1 MKRLVCLMVAA
12 AMLLGLAAC
21 VPTTQPNEPAATAAP
36 GANETTQPGDS
47 TETPAAEE
55 VSDDYLIWNI
65 GMEPKTWDPQ
75 LNTSG
80 PGGLVII
87 NLYDGLVRDTKE
99 GIKMATAESYEVSA
113 NAEGVADTVYTFKL
127 RDDAKWS
134 DGQSVT
140 ANDFEYAWKRACS
153 PEMASPYAFLI
164 TDYIKG
170 AYEYFSGTGSR
181 DDVGVKALDEHTLQ
195 VELIQPT
202 AYFLNLVSFF
212 TYMPCREDM
221 ASTGEGWE
229 KDPAKCITNGAFYLE
244 EYKIGSHVLLKKNEN
259 FWNKDNVK
267 LAGVKGLFITDAT
280 TSLQGYEAGEIN
292 ITSTLPGEEIPRLLA
307 EDPNFAS
314 EPALGTTYIEFNM
327 DAEIVN
333 DVNVRKALSLAIDR
347 KLICDQVLRNG
358 AVPAAAFLAPPF
370 KLSTGESMRAMDEYG
385 NVMTEYEINPNGAE
399 VEKAREYLAAAGY
412 PNGEGFPTLELLYYE
427 SGSNSQIAEAVQQ
440 MWKENLGIT
449 VNLKVEEYAVF
460 ANTRSSG
467 NYTLDITG
475 WSADYNYPMTML
487 SLFTANGV
495 NNARW
500 RYKEYAGVPEDT
512 TLNPENKAYDDAVI
526 MASKTMGTERDG
538 YLKEAEKVL
547 MDNMVICPIPYHT
560 YTQVIDYGKVAGP
573 GRTPIGQWDFQYYTM
588 LGN

>member
-36 GANETTQPGDS
+36 GANETAQPGDS

-80 PGGLVII
+80 AGGHVII

-267 LAGVKGLFITDAT
+267 LAGIKGLFITDAT

-292 ITSTLPGEEIPRLLA
+292 VTSTLPGEEIPRLLA
-307 EDPNFAS
+307 EDPNFVS

-358 AVPAAAFLAPPF
+358 AVPAAAFVAPAF
-370 KLSTGESMRAMDEYG
+370 KLSTGESMRTMDEYG
-385 NVMTEYEINPNGAE
+385 NVTTEFEINPNSAE
-399 VEKAREYLAAAGY
+399 VDKAREYLAAAGY
-412 PNGEGFPTLELLYYE
+412 PNGEGFPELDLLYYE
-427 SGSNSQIAEAVQQ
+427 TGSMSQIAEAVQQ

-449 VNLKVEEYAVF
+449 VNLKV
-460 ANTRSSG
+460 
-467 NYTLDITG
+467 
-475 WSADYNYPMTML
+475 
-487 SLFTANGV
+487 
-495 NNARW
+495 
-500 RYKEYAGVPEDT
+500 
-512 TLNPENKAYDDAVI
+512 
-526 MASKTMGTERDG
+526 
-538 YLKEAEKVL
+538 
-547 MDNMVICPIPYHT
+547 
-560 YTQVIDYGKVAGP
+560 
-573 GRTPIGQWDFQYYTM
+573 
-588 LGN
+588 

>member
-21 VPTTQPNEPAATAAP
+21 VPTTQPNEPAATAVP
-36 GANETTQPGDS
+36 GANETAQPGDS

-358 AVPAAAFLAPPF
+358 AVPAAAFVAPPF
-370 KLSTGESMRAMDEYG
+370 KLSTGESLRAMDEFG

-412 PNGEGFPTLELLYYE
+412 PNGEGFPTLTLSYYDNDTVKKVVE
-427 SGSNSQIAEAVQQ
+427 AMAEMLKNNLNINVEVSSNEWSIFYDDVQ
-440 MWKENLGIT
+440 K
-449 VNLKVEEYAVF
+449 
-460 ANTRSSG
+460 G
-467 NYTLDITG
+467 NYQVAAMG
-475 WSADYNYPMTML
+475 WSADYVNPMSFLPLCKTGDSSNNLFYSNADYDALVDQVKAENDPAKAAELTLQADAIVSNDYAVLPLYYKSNNYLMHDNISGFYMTA
-487 SLFTANGV
+487 SGNLFFKDV
-495 NNARW
+495 
-500 RYKEYAGVPEDT
+500 
-512 TLNPENKAYDDAVI
+512 
-526 MASKTMGTERDG
+526 
-538 YLKEAEKVL
+538 KV
-547 MDNMVICPIPYHT
+547 
-560 YTQVIDYGKVAGP
+560 G
-573 GRTPIGQWDFQYYTM
+573 
-588 LGN
+588 